1 MAALRKQFAF
11 ALHIFMWF
19 NVVIVAGTA
28 TILGHGVM
36 LPTLFAAILA
46 GVSTLSWWMDPL
58 GVRTRLVSAI
68 SMAAIIS
75 LIVFVARPNGAGQS
89 FQLDAHMYFFAVLA
103 LLAGWVDWRA
113 LLAFTAVVAVHHIVL
128 NFAFPVAVFPDGGN
142 FIRVLVHAVILLA
155 EFAALTWL
163 VEKLG
168 RAIQES
174 DVMQSEAQTA
184 REEASGLL
192 NEQIENSDREKSRQ
206 IAVDE
211 RIGAFRAEVGQL
223 LDEIEAATGEMLET
237 VNSVGEMADLASG
250 RADNASNASTDASE
264 NVQTVASAAE
274 ELASSI
280 TEISQQID
288 HTTDIVARATS
299 GAQESND
306 KVAGLAT
313 AAQKIGEVVSLIQ
326 DIAEQ
331 TNLLALNATIEAA
344 RAGEMGKGF
353 AVVASEV
360 KELATQTSK
369 ATEEIGAHI
378 RAIQGA
384 TDESVAAIQ
393 AITETMEEANSNT
406 SMIAASVE
414 EQGSAT
420 TRISGSAQQAASGTR
435 TVVNDIDG
443 LRETV
448 SNTASATVNMA
459 TNSGNVADK
468 AASLRRHVDAFL
480 KDVAAA

>member
-11 ALHIFMWF
+11 ALHIFIWL
-19 NVVIVAGTA
+19 NVVVVAGCA
-28 TILGHGVM
+28 AILGHGFV
-36 LPTLFAAILA
+36 LPTLLAAILA
-46 GVSTLSWWMDPL
+46 GVSTLSWRMDPL

-68 SMAAIIS
+68 ALAAIVS
-75 LIVFVARPNGAGQS
+75 LIVFVARPNGVGQS

-103 LLAGWVDWRA
+103 VLAGWVDWRA
-113 LLAFTAVVAVHHIVL
+113 LLAFTAVVAVHHLVL
-128 NFAFPVAVFPDGGN
+128 NFAFPLAVFPEGAN
-142 FIRVLVHAVILLA
+142 FIRVLVHAVVLLS
-155 EFAALTWL
+155 EFVALTWL

-174 DVMQSEAQTA
+174 DTMQTEAQAA

-192 NEQIENSDREKSRQ
+192 NEQIENNDREKSRQ
-206 IAVDE
+206 SVVE
-211 RIGAFRAEVGQL
+211 QRIEAFRADVEEL
-223 LDEIEAATGEMLET
+223 LNDIEGAMAEMQET
-237 VNSVGEMADLASG
+237 VSSVSEMAELAAG
-250 RADNASNASTDASE
+250 RADNASNASGNASE

-280 TEISQQID
+280 TEISGQIE
-288 HTTDIVARATS
+288 HTTNIVAQATS
-299 GAQESND
+299 GAQESNE

-353 AVVASEV
+353 AVVAAEV
-360 KELATQTSK
+360 KELATQTSR

-378 RAIQGA
+378 RAIQEA

-406 SMIAASVE
+406 STIAASVE
-414 EQGSAT
+414 EQGNAT
-420 TRISGSAQQAASGTR
+420 AQISESAQQAASGTR
-435 TVVNDIDG
+435 TVVDDIGG
-443 LRETV
+443 LSETV
-448 SNTASATVNMA
+448 SKTASASVDMA
-459 TNSGNVADK
+459 TNSENVAAK
-468 AASLRRHVDAFL
+468 AASLRNRVDAFL